1 MNDTEDPCYQISLG
15 AKTILSNVEVREE
28 QVIPEGFL
36 YHTVAITLDGT
47 RRFVTVAF
55 HVTDDM
61 KFSTEVARSDNLQ
74 YGGKLLERLFSLSPH
89 LYTKDSVFSTAT
101 SASLWTARLFSAQA
115 SMAESFSETV
125 RMVASLCNQ
134 VRQSLPGNISL

>member
-1 MNDTEDPCYQISLG
+1 M
-15 AKTILSNVEVREE
+15 EVGEE
-28 QVIPEGFL
+28 LVIPEGFL
-36 YHTVAITLDGT
+36 YHTVAILVQDC

-89 LYTKDSVFSTAT
+89 LYTKNSVFSTAT

-125 RMVASLCNQ
+125 RMVTSLCNQ
-134 VRQSLPGNISL
+134 VRYNDL

>member
-1 MNDTEDPCYQISLG
+1 MSLG

-36 YHTVAITLDGT
+36 YHTVAITLAGS
-47 RRFVTVAF
+47 RMFVTVAF

-61 KFSTEVARSDNLQ
+61 KFSTEVARSENLQ

-89 LYTKDSVFSTAT
+89 LYTKQKVFSTAT
-101 SASLWTARLFSAQA
+101 SASLWTAKLFSAQS

-134 VRQSLPGNISL
+134 VSIRFVIDILLSR